1 MQPFSKRTVMLTA
14 VLLVVTLLLTA
25 FAVLPGQAADPDGVA
40 IYNAIP
46 VPFPGNYPS
55 VGFQA
60 TSTDEYGDHIQFAG
74 SERGLKSVV
83 LGMSSWSCGNDFT
96 LVGGVWQPKVGNAPC
111 TTDASTGTG
120 YDHPITLNLYAVDR
134 TSGVPQPGALLA
146 SKEQTF
152 HIPYRPSGDAVHCTS
167 GAYGLPWYSVA
178 DGLCYNGYAFSIEF
192 DFAAQNVTLP
202 NEIIFGVAYNTYTHG
217 AAPLGVNGPYSSLN
231 VGAHTLGAPSI
242 GIDVEPNA
250 QFQDST
256 WAGAYCDTATTL
268 LDVFRRDDGCWAGY
282 TIPVRFNLQP
292 AKVTLTPSA
301 NMVCDADSVTIDFSG
316 VEAMYGYEFVV
327 EYDATKVNATGSF
340 INTWFNTS
348 GAFIPWDGSCAAGV
362 CKFAVTLQGAP
373 AGVSGDGPVAK
384 IDLTDKAGGAFQLKI
399 KDVTLSDID
408 GFTIPATVVDDTIDL
423 DVCGRAAFAGKVSL
437 QGRLTPMDA
446 GTVKLV
452 DAGGTFP
459 DITVPFNAAGNF
471 SATNIPVLPTGSSYT
486 IQAAHG
492 LYLTN
497 EKLQALAPGANLTG
511 QNTRLLGGDANNSAV
526 VEINDLTCIGGD
538 FGLTTTST
546 PTMGNCGGTGSPDI
560 NLDLKV
566 NIQDLSIAGGN
577 YAKVAP
583 QGW

>member
-152 HIPYRPSGDAVHCTS
+152 HIPYRPSGDAAHCTS

-268 LDVFRRDDGCWAGY
+268 LDV
-282 TIPVRFNLQP
+282 L
-292 AKVTLTPSA
+292 
-301 NMVCDADSVTIDFSG
+301 
-316 VEAMYGYEFVV
+316 
-327 EYDATKVNATGSF
+327 
-340 INTWFNTS
+340 
-348 GAFIPWDGSCAAGV
+348 
-362 CKFAVTLQGAP
+362 
-373 AGVSGDGPVAK
+373 
-384 IDLTDKAGGAFQLKI
+384 
-399 KDVTLSDID
+399 
-408 GFTIPATVVDDTIDL
+408 
-423 DVCGRAAFAGKVSL
+423 
-437 QGRLTPMDA
+437 
-446 GTVKLV
+446 
-452 DAGGTFP
+452 
-459 DITVPFNAAGNF
+459 
-471 SATNIPVLPTGSSYT
+471 
-486 IQAAHG
+486 
-492 LYLTN
+492 
-497 EKLQALAPGANLTG
+497 
-511 QNTRLLGGDANNSAV
+511 
-526 VEINDLTCIGGD
+526 
-538 FGLTTTST
+538 
-546 PTMGNCGGTGSPDI
+546 
-560 NLDLKV
+560 
-566 NIQDLSIAGGN
+566 
-577 YAKVAP
+577 
-583 QGW
+583 